1 MGHWRNILVPCSV
14 PELFAYWPQECT
26 QCTHW
31 LAVNSIQEILL
42 IPSIP
47 WNASSLCTVCSCWM
61 SMEDLSGHLFTIF
74 SELHCSQHN
83 AIFPCFCSFQVFILR
98 AEAASLCWTDCLWLI
113 RLSIRIS
120 FFVLTQNFRLY
131 FSKTEC
137 TKMYFLQCCS
147 LSLLFWFLLRIIL
160 WNSRWQ
166 WLPQALCY
174 STQHYYNLGT
184 MCLKIKESKE
194 SSLYTLSFPW
204 LSYFQS

>member
-1 MGHWRNILVPCSV
+1 MEHWRNILVPCSV
-14 PELFAYWPQECT
+14 PELFAYWAQECT

-47 WNASSLCTVCSCWM
+47 WNASSLCKVCPCWT

-83 AIFPCFCSFQVFILR
+83 AIFPCLCPFQVFILR
-98 AEAASLCWTDCLWLI
+98 AEAASLCWTDCLWL
-113 RLSIRIS
+113 
-120 FFVLTQNFRLY
+120 
-131 FSKTEC
+131 
-137 TKMYFLQCCS
+137 MS
-147 LSLLFWFLLRIIL
+147 LSTGSASLYSPRILGFIFPKLNVPKCTFSSAVHYLCYFGFCSGLFFGTAGGSDCPRH
-160 WNSRWQ
+160 
-166 WLPQALCY
+166 CY

-194 SSLYTLSFPW
+194 SSLYTLVFPW